1 MLAGTLEREG
11 LSLTK
16 KLSKNG
22 KKVSGQGMTRYKRK
36 PCVIGLDQS
45 YSRCGISIA
54 VEGKLKKVS
63 SIKFK
68 NCHSK
73 SDKRR
78 ELQRVLRKA
87 IQSCLKNFDPKDIIV
102 ICERLRLF
110 STNGGNSTIR
120 PNVIKPAAAMIS
132 YIVDTADEF
141 GIEVWSVDT
150 RAWKSE
156 VLGDSRPVFEP
167 IEGVSN
173 PQKFGSVR
181 KVIDLGFR
189 ESLEIKRGNGRGSTV
204 TLDDDAADSAC
215 IALYG
220 NCLRPKLKREL

>member
-1 MLAGTLEREG
+1 MAR
-11 LSLTK
+11 

-22 KKVSGQGMTRYKRK
+22 KRVSGQGMLNYYQR

-54 VEGKLKKVS
+54 VNGKLKKVT
-63 SIKFK
+63 SIKYAGCK
-68 NCHSK
+68 SK
-73 SDKRR
+73 TSKRL
-78 ELQRVLRKA
+78 ELQRVLDKA
-87 IQSCLKNFDPKDIIV
+87 IQSCLKNFDPKDVII

-110 STNGGNSTIR
+110 STDRGQSTIR
-120 PNVIKPAAAMIS
+120 PGVIKPAAAMIA
-132 YIVDTADEF
+132 YIVDTAYKY

-150 RAWKSE
+150 RAWKSA

-167 IEGVSN
+167 IRGVTN

-181 KVIDLGFR
+181 KVIDLGFK
-189 ESLEIKRGNGRGSTV
+189 EALEIRNGKTYR
-204 TLDDDAADSAC
+204 LDDDAADSAC

-220 NCLRPKLKREL
+220 SCSKPKLKREL

>member
-1 MLAGTLEREG
+1 MLN
-11 LSLTK
+11 LTK
-16 KLSKNG
+16 KYRNGTKSKPS
-22 KKVSGQGMTRYKRK
+22 KRGMANYKYH

-54 VEGKLKKVS
+54 VEGKLKKVT
-63 SIKFK
+63 SIKYNGLNTK
-68 NCHSK
+68 TE
-73 SDKRR
+73 KRV

-87 IQSCLKNFDPKDIIV
+87 IQSCLKNFNSDQVIIL
-102 ICERLRLF
+102 CERLRLF
-110 STNGGNSTIR
+110 STNQGQSTIR
-120 PNVIKPAAAMIS
+120 PGVIKPAAAMIA
-132 YIVDTADEF
+132 YIVDTAAEF

-167 IEGVSN
+167 IEGVKN

-189 ESLEIKRGNGRGSTV
+189 DSLEIVRGNGKGKVIS
-204 TLDDDAADSAC
+204 LDDDAADSAC

-220 NCLRPKLKREL
+220 NCKKPKLKREL